1 MRNTI
6 LTSIALSLCLTLPA
20 AAAVSYP
27 LHDAVKA
34 GKPSQVKASLNSSRV
49 NQRNGADMTPLM
61 VAAMYDR
68 ASSARS
74 LLAAGARPD
83 EATANYGTTALM
95 MAAMNGYHEVV
106 EVLAQNG
113 AGLNIRNKS
122 GFTALMLAA
131 QKGHAQVVR
140 RLLQAGADPTV
151 TDFSNRT
158 AQTHAATD
166 EIRTLLAA
174 APATPAAPTKG
185 ISSQNRPTPQGPVV
199 EVTIPPTG
207 KTLKFPQDLWNQVK
221 AVNTRLEKVLAPQD
235 YGYLLAC
242 QLFWW
247 QEKEIKRKSQDEFNG
262 LETEIKTV
270 SELVSRLE
278 AIADKPETIFYNT
291 PSHWQKNETQGVR
304 EREFITDLTDEYV
317 MADENMIVGLSINE
331 TNRYSFWDS
340 RTGHL
345 VNRMVCPVCSN
356 TPISASDGYYWMHLI
371 AETDSS
377 SVPFLGYYYDENQPV
392 MSADELV
399 NPLTG
404 EVRPPMYELLGLDD
418 LSQFMSNNGDY
429 STLNSISRGALEA
442 WNRSGADYLGLG
454 ELKIWNTST
463 SGYFEMFT
471 RITPLFYS
479 SGADCG
485 VTAVN
490 ADKLSFTVNLGS
502 LTYRKTAHTG
512 ELPLISPAWLK
523 LADYS
528 QHAKSHPM
536 LATLSSEAAE
546 LMATLKPVR
555 YKVEG
560 EDESQYSSM
569 PEWYNLACA
578 GLPVTADDVAVY
590 VMSNWDFMRQEAHS
604 SWGRWVMFIRKGEQL
619 FYSVNGEG
627 IAPFNGTV
635 LSPKPADG
643 HEPLEY
649 WTLAHVLH
657 VETDGQHADVI
668 VNTRETTRVH
678 RIDFTSQ
685 KMQVIKEYPCGT
697 PGNQRAFYVPGL
709 RLLAQPVT
717 AHRSELLRMD
727 DAWNAEK
734 VADLFM
740 TRHGDYAVVLP
751 NGHYAGS
758 PGCEKLLEFAEGER
772 VLGMDALAPWRNR
785 PAEVLSALGGNPDDI
800 AALKATTERWLRRQ
814 GYHTDSMPDEPG
826 INSFPVAEVALP
838 PLNVE
843 KETLEFDVTL
853 RAAGR
858 AITGLSVRADGAEI
872 PQTWSADLL
881 IPAGRSKT
889 VRVQVPL
896 ATGQNWL
903 EVTPVDSMG
912 LVGDKQRFRT
922 IHAGKYDSELYV
934 VTLGVSDYAD
944 DGLDLQYAAKDARDL
959 AEVFNKHGHGR
970 VRTLTL
976 TDREVID
983 AGVLEKVR
991 AFLAGATVHD
1001 RVVLYIAGHGMLD
1014 TKLDYYYAPH
1024 GFDPE
1029 RIAETGISLEA
1040 LVGCLQSAAPRKRL
1054 LMMDTCHSGQL
1065 GEAGEEQLAMAGM
1078 QLPHGVRAVQN
1089 RGMKVKKATTGL
1101 NTAQTKR
1108 YIEDMFSMSNT
1119 YRGVNIIAASAGA
1132 EFAMESDE
1140 WKNGVFCAAVCRSLD
1155 GSADYDQNGLTTIG
1169 ELQNTVAHLVKEL
1182 TGSRQN
1188 ISTVALEDETVPLCG
1203 KLVKKEI
1210 KTQEDYQAEYEAQFG
1225 GETTQAE
1232 PEPTAPAGPLH
1243 QAVEDDDRFLMRSSL
1258 ESGSPLEARDAQ
1270 DRTPL
1275 MLAAVRNR
1283 VMATRTLA
1291 EAGANVN
1298 AASTQYGTTALMMAA
1313 MEGNAEVTT
1322 ELLRLGANVNAVN
1335 KSGYTALILATKNG
1349 HEPVVRALL
1358 QAGANKTLRDSSGKS
1373 AADYATT
1380 PALKQLL
1387 Q

>member
-1 MRNTI
+1 MHNTV

-34 GKPSQVKASLNSSRV
+34 GKPSQVKATLDSSRV

-106 EVLAQNG
+106 EVLVQNG
-113 AGLNIRNKS
+113 ADLNLRNKS

-140 RLLQAGADPTV
+140 LLLLAGADPAV
-151 TDFSNRT
+151 TDLSNRT
-158 AQTHAATD
+158 AHAHAATD
-166 EIRTLLAA
+166 EIRALLTA
-174 APATPAAPTKG
+174 APAAPAAPKVGTAR
-185 ISSQNRPTPQGPVV
+185 QNRPAPTGPVL
-199 EVTIPPTG
+199 EVVIPTTG
-207 KTLKFPQDLWNQVK
+207 KSLKFPQDLWNRVK
-221 AVNTRLEKVLAPQD
+221 AVNARLEKVLAPQD

-247 QEKEIKRKSQDEFNG
+247 QEKEIKRKSPDEFDG
-262 LETEIKTV
+262 LTTEINTV
-270 SELVSRLE
+270 PELVSRLE
-278 AIADKPETIFYNT
+278 AIAEKPETIRYNT

-317 MADENMIVGLSINE
+317 TADENIIVGLSINE

-345 VNRMVCPVCSN
+345 QNRL
-356 TPISASDGYYWMHLI
+356 ISYSGYPDVPTYTTDGHYWMYPVG
-371 AETDSS
+371 EVEGP
-377 SVPFLGYYYDENQPV
+377 SVPFLGWYATQDLP
-392 MSADELV
+392 MSAAELL

-404 EVRPPMYELLGLDD
+404 DVRLPMYDLLGLDD
-418 LSQFMSNNGDY
+418 LSQFTSFTGEVATDV
-429 STLNSISRGALEA
+429 IHGEALTA
-442 WNRSGADYLGLG
+442 WQRSGADYLGLG
-454 ELKIWNTST
+454 ELKVWS
-463 SGYFEMFT
+463 SSSAGYAMMLFRT
-471 RITPLFYS
+471 TPLFYA
-479 SGADCG
+479 GG
-485 VTAVN
+485 KNTGFTAVN
-490 ADKLSFTVNLGS
+490 ANNLSFTVDLGN
-502 LTYRKTAHTG
+502 LTYRKTAHAG

-523 LADYS
+523 PENYS
-528 QHAKSHPM
+528 QQAKDHPM
-536 LATLSSEAAE
+536 LSTLSSEATE
-546 LMATLKPVR
+546 LLATLKPVP
-555 YKVEG
+555 YEVEG
-560 EDESQYSSM
+560 VDKSEYSSQPGQYS
-569 PEWYNLACA
+569 LACA

-590 VMSNWDFMRQEAHS
+590 VMSNQAYMQEEIIQ
-604 SWGRWVMFIRKGEQL
+604 SWGQWVMFIRKGEQL
-619 FYSVNGEG
+619 FYAADGEK
-627 IAPFNGTV
+627 ISEFSGTV
-635 LSPKPADG
+635 HSQKPAEG
-643 HEPLEY
+643 QEALNY
-649 WTLAHVLH
+649 WRLAHILH
-657 VETDGQHADVI
+657 VETNGQHADVM
-668 VNTRETTRVH
+668 VNHFSNTRVY
-678 RIDFTSQ
+678 RIDFTTR
-685 KMQVIKEYPCGT
+685 KMQVLKEYPCGS

-709 RLLAQPVT
+709 RLLVQPVT

-734 VADLFM
+734 VADLYM

-785 PAEVLSALGGNPDDI
+785 PAEVLSALGGDSDSI
-800 AALKATTERWLRRQ
+800 AALHATTGRWLRRQ
-814 GYHTDSMPDEPG
+814 GYHADSMPDEPG
-826 INSFPVAEVALP
+826 MNNFPVAEVALP
-838 PLNVE
+838 PLNIE

-881 IPAGRSKT
+881 IPAGQSKT
-889 VRVQVPL
+889 VTVQVPL

-959 AEVFNKHGHGR
+959 AEAFNKHGHGR

-976 TDREVID
+976 TDSEVGD
-983 AGVLEKVR
+983 VGVLEKVR
-991 AFLAGATVHD
+991 AFLAAATVHD

-1014 TKLDYYYAPH
+1014 NKLDYYYAPH

-1040 LVGCLQSAAPRKRL
+1040 LVACLQSAAPRKRL

-1065 GEAGEEQLAMAGM
+1065 GEAGEEQLALAGM

-1101 NTAQTKR
+1101 STAQTKR
-1108 YIEDMFSMSNT
+1108 YIEDMFSMGNT

-1155 GSADYDQNGLTTIG
+1155 GSADYDKNGLTTIG
-1169 ELQNTVAHLVKEL
+1169 ELQNTIAHLVKEL
-1182 TGSRQN
+1182 TGGRQN

-1203 KLVKKEI
+1203 EPVKEEI
-1210 KTQEDYQAEYEAQFG
+1210 ITREDYQAEYEAQSA
-1225 GETTQAE
+1225 AE
-1232 PEPTAPAGPLH
+1232 PAQTTTTPVGPLH

-1335 KSGYTALILATKNG
+1335 KSGYTALILSARNG